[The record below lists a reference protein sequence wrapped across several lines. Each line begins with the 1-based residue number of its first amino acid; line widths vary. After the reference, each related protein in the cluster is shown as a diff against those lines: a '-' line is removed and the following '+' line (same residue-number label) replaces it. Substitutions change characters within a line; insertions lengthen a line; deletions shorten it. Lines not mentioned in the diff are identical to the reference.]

1 MDFCTKTN
9 KVKLNP
15 SDTRILTEASHKLLH
30 IGKLDADNSAGVGTD
45 AKKICTD
52 IDALLVKMV
61 LPGVRAAKKDAESAP
76 VSDAKKKA

>member
-30 IGKLDADNSAGVGTD
+30 IGRLDVDNSAGVGIA
-45 AKKICTD
+45 AKEICQRIED
-52 IDALLVKMV
+52 LLVEMI
-61 LPGVRAAKKDAESAP
+61 LPRVRAAKKEAETASVA
-76 VSDAKKKA
+76 DKKKA